1 MQHGTNE
8 NTRSFCADKLLDRG
22 WGRPQQDNTLSGELN
37 INIRNVLNNK
47 KPK

>member
-8 NTRSFCADKLLDRG
+8 NTRSYCATALLDRG
-22 WGRPQQDNTLSGELN
+22 WGKPAQDNSLSGELN
-37 INIRNVLNNK
+37 INIRNVLNDK